1 MRFILISIVMALGLV
16 ACERTETG
24 NEAESLQEAQQ
35 DLAETRQEGAQ
46 DIAETRQQAGENVA
60 EAREDV
66 VEAQRD
72 LNEAQRDL
80 ARDEANEPRQA
91 QPEADLRRDPP
102 GSPSPDLAPER
113 GDGH

>member
-1 MRFILISIVMALGLV
+1 MRFIIMIAAVVGLMG
-16 ACERTETG
+16 CERTETG
-24 NEAESLQEAQQ
+24 NEAEALQEAQQ
-35 DLAETRQEGAQ
+35 DLRETQQEAVQEMGEARQEAV
-46 DIAETRQQAGENVA
+46 ENVPGA
-60 EAREDV
+60 REEVGEARQE
-66 VEAQRD
+66 
-72 LNEAQRDL
+72 LNEAARDL

>member
-1 MRFILISIVMALGLV
+1 MRFILTSIVMGLALVG
-16 ACERTETG
+16 CDDETS

-35 DLAETRQEGAQ
+35 DLQETRQEAAQ
-46 DIAETRQQAGENVA
+46 DMAEVRQNAAENTA

-66 VEAQRD
+66 AEARRD
-72 LNEAQRDL
+72 LNEEARDL